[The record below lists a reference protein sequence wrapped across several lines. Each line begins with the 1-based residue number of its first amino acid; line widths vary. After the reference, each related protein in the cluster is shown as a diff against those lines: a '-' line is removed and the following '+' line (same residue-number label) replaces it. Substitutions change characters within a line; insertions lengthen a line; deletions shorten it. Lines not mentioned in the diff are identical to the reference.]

1 MLILF
6 WQVCHFASELFS
18 VVSFLDDT
26 GQAFDHLF
34 LLDSNDS
41 DYAIYTKEQF
51 FLQVRHSVVQ
61 VNKVHDINMFGVGF
75 YQRGSVSQHFQFPI
89 KKKNNKIANV
99 TYRCIS
105 DYHVDKCN
113 LGKVSLKS
121 MRPAVFPTNMHAES
135 PQGFFLAMCWPINNI
150 IIHLKSRWIMAEYLP
165 SHEAAR

>member
-6 WQVCHFASELFS
+6 RQVCHFASELFS

-26 GQAFDHLF
+26 GQAFDHLL

-75 YQRGSVSQHFQFPI
+75 YQRGSVSQHFFSVSH
-89 KKKNNKIANV
+89 KKEKKQN
-99 TYRCIS
+99 S
-105 DYHVDKCN
+105 KCD
-113 LGKVSLKS
+113 L
-121 MRPAVFPTNMHAES
+121 
-135 PQGFFLAMCWPINNI
+135 
-150 IIHLKSRWIMAEYLP
+150 
-165 SHEAAR
+165 